1 MKTKVLSR
9 VLEYL
14 LAVVVFLLPLAF
26 LPFFTDSYD
35 FGKMIF
41 LLGASF
47 IIFVIWLVDIFINK
61 KVVYKK
67 GVYFL
72 PLFLLLAAFVVST
85 LVNSTNKM
93 QSLVFPTSAGA
104 LLIAFVFYLLLDN
117 LGKRRLTLISLL
129 ASGAVLSILR
139 LILFVGNFTP
149 GKDIPLLNLTL
160 DKIWSPTGNL
170 LAGVIFLLLL
180 IPIGYSL
187 IYEEIKQKKM
197 LPAIALFMVNT
208 LNLAGLGLSFYLL
221 STLAK
226 PTLLPQGTAWAIALE
241 TLKNVRFALF
251 GLAPG
256 QFINGFTAFRS
267 LSFNNTDLWNL
278 RFGTSSNW
286 YFQLLTETGFVGLII
301 YLLLAWKIIK
311 DGIKVF
317 RAPRVSYVGLAVY
330 LALII
335 LLVAQLFLPLN
346 FFLLSLMFL
355 LLALA
360 KDEEQA
366 TTDLSA
372 VGNLAF
378 LLLVFPLAFW
388 GTVLFFAGRFSL
400 ANHYF
405 LNSLKAI
412 IANDGVKAYN
422 LQIKAIQ
429 TDSSSATYRTAY
441 SQTNFALA
449 NSLAANPPAGG
460 LTDADRSTITQLIQ
474 QSIQEAKAAVAID
487 PNNASGWENLAGLYQ
502 NLLNFAEGAG
512 DWAVSAYQQAIALD
526 PLNPRLRINLGGLY
540 YSQKN
545 WNQAANLFSQ
555 AASLKPDLA
564 NAHYNLANALR
575 EMGALADSA
584 KEYETTQTLVK
595 IDSADYQKVTSE
607 LEEVKKRLPTPTP
620 MPASVK
626 KALTPETLSTPP
638 TPAAGIEPPL
648 KLPEE
653 APVPTVSAAPAP

>member
-1 MKTKVLSR
+1 MKTKIFSR
-9 VLEYL
+9 ITELL
-14 LAVVVFLLPLAF
+14 LAAIVFLLPLIF
-26 LPFFTDSYD
+26 LPFFTDGYD

-47 IIFVIWLVDIFINK
+47 IVFVIWLVDIFINK

-67 GVYFL
+67 SSYFL
-72 PLFLLLAAFVVST
+72 PLFLLLIAFIIST
-85 LVNSTNKM
+85 LVNSTSRM
-93 QSLVFPTSAGA
+93 QSLIFPTGAGA
-104 LLIAFVFYLLLDN
+104 LLVVFVFYLLLNN
-117 LGKRRLTLISLL
+117 LGKRRLTLIALL
-129 ASGAVLSILR
+129 ASGAVLSLLR

-160 DKIWSPTGNL
+160 TKVWSPTGNL
-170 LAGVIFLLLL
+170 LAGVVFLLLL

-187 IYEEIKQKKM
+187 VYEEIKQKKM
-197 LPAIALFMVNT
+197 LPAIALFVANT
-208 LNLAGLGLSFYLL
+208 LNLIGLGLSFYLV

-226 PTLLPQGTAWAIALE
+226 PVLLPQETAWAIALE
-241 TLKNVRFALF
+241 TLKTVRFALF

-256 QFINGFTAFRS
+256 QFINAFTAFRS
-267 LSFNNTDLWNL
+267 ISFNNTNLWNL
-278 RFGTSSNW
+278 RFGSSSNW
-286 YFQLLTETGFVGLII
+286 YFQLLTETGFVGLIV
-301 YLLLAWKIIK
+301 YLFLAWKIIK

-317 RAPRVSYVGLAVY
+317 RAPRVSYIGLAVY

-335 LLVAQLFLPLN
+335 LLISQFFLPLN
-346 FFLLSLMFL
+346 FFLLSVMFL

-388 GTVLFFAGRFSL
+388 GTILYFGGRFSL
-400 ANHYF
+400 ANNYF

-412 IANDGVKAYN
+412 VANDGVQAYN

-449 NSLAANPPAGG
+449 NNLATKTD
-460 LTDADRSTITQLIQ
+460 LTDTDRSTITQLIQ
-474 QSIQEAKAAVAID
+474 QSIQEAKAAVSVD
-487 PNNASGWENLAGLYQ
+487 PNSASSWENLAGLYQ

-512 DWAVSAYQQAIALD
+512 DWSISAYQQAIALD
-526 PLNPRLRINLGGLY
+526 PLNPQLRINLGGLY

-555 AASLKPDLA
+555 AANLKPDLA
-564 NAHYNLANALR
+564 NAHYNLANSLR
-575 EMGALADSA
+575 ELGALAEAA
-584 KEYETTQTLVK
+584 KEYETTQTLIK
-595 IDSADYQKVTSE
+595 MDSADYQKVSSE

-620 MPASVK
+620 MPAAAK
-626 KALTPETLSTPP
+626 KALAPETLSTPP
-638 TPAAGIEPPL
+638 TPAAGIKPPL
-648 KLPEE
+648 SLPNEGPSGTEE
-653 APVPTVSAAPAP
+653 IPTP